1 MTPERWQQIQALLHA
16 AMALPTTD
24 RGTYL
29 AGACAGDDDLLR
41 EVESLLAQL
50 SQGSGFLSTPALDLG
65 AAMPGRESSLV
76 GRQLGRYVVQERL
89 GSGGMGEVYRAED
102 TQLRRTVALKALHD
116 DGVISPE
123 GRQRLLREA
132 QAVAAL
138 NHPNIAAIYDLI
150 NITSD
155 AATPPHIVMEYVPGE
170 TLSMRLKRGP
180 LHVTEALRV
189 GREVADALAATHK
202 RGIIHRDLKPANL
215 QLTADGRVKV
225 LDFGLARRVASPV
238 DTTNFTTDRA
248 PLSLAD
254 HRIAGTPGYM
264 SPEQA
269 LGRPVG
275 TPTDV
280 FSLGIVLFEMLTGHR
295 PYPGEEVLPVS
306 LAMISTPTPQVQG
319 RRSEFTSMIDALVT
333 RMLAIEPGDRPTAAD
348 IVSEFDSLL
357 RPDSSDVQAPGT
369 APRRRWLSSEAAV
382 AAVAMILAT
391 AGVAWWA
398 SRGPAPD
405 RRPAIAVLPLV
416 NLTGDA
422 TQDYIGIGIAETLTT
437 SLARVRSVSVISR
450 TGLADL
456 PRGSADARTIARD
469 VGATLVLQG
478 SVQTS
483 GDRMRV
489 NAKLVRPDGS
499 VAWAGETDSPVI
511 DLFTLQS
518 RLAEA
523 VIAGLSVS
531 VSAAERQTAVTPPTR
546 NADALQAYWQGLAFL
561 DRDDPRNLSLAIA
574 SLEKATMLD
583 RQFAVAF
590 GTLGDA
596 YRQLYGRTGETS
608 LIPKATAAIERGLAL
623 DPDRT
628 EVRMSLAALYGGT
641 GRPADAADEFRK
653 VLARH
658 PDNDEA
664 HRRLAAVLQSTGKPD
679 EALREYQLAA
689 TLRPE
694 YWRNQQ
700 SLGFFFYTQ
709 KRLQEAVTA
718 FTRVVAIRQD
728 SNSYN
733 QRGGALQA
741 LGNRA
746 AARADYEKAI
756 ALDADNAAAYSNLG
770 VLSFE
775 EKRYDDAARAFAGA
789 IRLRPKRAL
798 YHRNLGD
805 AYTKLTRKDEARA
818 EYLTAINLTNETLGV
833 NPTDANAL
841 SQLAVYEAK
850 VGRASDA
857 RRHADDAV
865 ARNAANPDVLFRR
878 GVVLALIGDVRGAV
892 SALTNAVNHGYNVG
906 QLREEDDLAGIANDP
921 EFRKL
926 ILSRP

>member
-1 MTPERWQQIQALLHA
+1 VLHA
-16 AMALPTTD
+16 ALAAPAEGRARLV
-24 RGTYL
+24 
-29 AGACAGDDDLLR
+29 AGACAGDDDLQR
-41 EVESLLAQL
+41 EVESLLSQL
-50 SQGSGFLSTPALDLG
+50 SQGSGFLSTPALALTG
-65 AAMPGRESSLV
+65 IAPGRAMSLV
-76 GRQLGRYVVQERL
+76 GRKLGRYHVQKRL
-89 GSGGMGEVYRAED
+89 GSGGMGEVYLADD
-102 TQLRRTVALKALHD
+102 THLRRPVALKALHD
-116 DGVISPE
+116 DGVVTPE
-123 GRQRLLREA
+123 GRQRLLLEA

-138 NHPNIAAIYDLI
+138 NHPGIAAVYDLI
-150 NITSD
+150 D
-155 AATPPHIVMEYVPGE
+155 VADEAGTPPHIVMEYVAGE
-170 TLSMRLKRGP
+170 TLAERLRRGP
-180 LHVTEALRV
+180 LPVVDALRV
-189 GREVADALAATHK
+189 GKEVADALAATHK
-202 RGIIHRDLKPANL
+202 QSFIHRDLKPANL
-215 QLTADGRVKV
+215 QLTTDGRVKV
-225 LDFGLARRVASPV
+225 LDFGLARRIASAT
-238 DTTNFTTDRA
+238 DTTGLTMERA
-248 PLSLAD
+248 LLSRAD
-254 HRIAGTPGYM
+254 QRIAGTPGYM

-275 TPTDV
+275 TSTDV

-295 PYPGEEVLPVS
+295 PYPGDEFLPVS
-306 LAMISTPTPQVQG
+306 LAMISAPAPHLQEVRPEVATAV
-319 RRSEFTSMIDALVT
+319 DALVT
-333 RMLAIEPGDRPTAAD
+333 RMLAMEPGERPSAAD
-348 IVSEFDSLL
+348 VVIEIERLL
-357 RPDSSDVQAPGT
+357 QPASRDTQAGT
-369 APRRRWLSSEAAV
+369 PRRRWLSYEMGTAAV
-382 AAVAMILAT
+382 VVILSA

-398 SRGPAPD
+398 SRGPARD
-405 RRPAIAVLPLV
+405 SRPSIAVMPLA
-416 NLTGDA
+416 NLTGDSA
-422 TQDYIGIGIAETLTT
+422 NDYVGIGISETLTT

-523 VIAGLSVS
+523 VIAGLSVT

-709 KRLQEAVTA
+709 KRLQEAVAA

-805 AYTKLTRKDEARA
+805 AYTKLNRKDDARA
-818 EYLTAINLTNETLGV
+818 AYLTAISLTNDTLSI

-865 ARNAANPDVLFRR
+865 ARNAANPDVLFRK
-878 GVVLALIGDVRGAV
+878 GVVLALIGDARGAV

-906 QLREEDDLAGIANDP
+906 QLREEDDLAGLANDP